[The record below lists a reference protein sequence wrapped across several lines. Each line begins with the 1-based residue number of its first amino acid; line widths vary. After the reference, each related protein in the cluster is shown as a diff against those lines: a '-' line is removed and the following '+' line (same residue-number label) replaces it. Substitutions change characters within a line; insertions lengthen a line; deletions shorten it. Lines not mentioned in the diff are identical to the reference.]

1 MVTPYK
7 NKFAKNSYSSLEQS
21 KISTS
26 IDSSPKSNESYV
38 SQFIINMNNALQE
51 MTLDDEEVTYVDCV
65 VPKET
70 NYYIPPLI
78 RHNLG
83 DKEILNSISD
93 LSI

>member
-7 NKFAKNSYSSLEQS
+7 DKCAHFTQLSFEQT
-21 KISTS
+21 KISTY
-26 IDSSPKSNESYV
+26 IDSSPKSNAQTV

-51 MTLDDEEVTYVDCV
+51 ITLDDDEMDSIECV
-65 VPKET
+65 IPKET
-70 NYYIPPLI
+70 NYYIPPMI
-78 RHNLG
+78 RHYLG

>member
-7 NKFAKNSYSSLEQS
+7 NKFAQNSYISLEQT
-21 KISTS
+21 KISTC
-26 IDSSPKSNESYV
+26 IDSSPKSNEPYV

-51 MTLDDEEVTYVDCV
+51 MTLDDEEVTDVDCV
-65 VPKET
+65 VTKET
-70 NYYIPPLI
+70 NCYIPPMI
-78 RHNLG
+78 RHHLG